1 MRRCGKETAHRD
13 LTAGTTYSIIGDVM
27 ISYILGWVTIL
38 VYLPLSWW
46 RHSVD
51 KSMRDKKQVGG

>member
-1 MRRCGKETAHRD
+1 